1 MKFARLIQT
10 LASACLLLAGLHSP
24 LANAQAQ
31 PFLGQMI
38 WVPYNFA
45 PRGWAFCNGQLM
57 NLAQNT
63 ALFSL
68 LGTTY
73 GGNGSTNFALPNM
86 QGRLTVG
93 PGQAPG
99 LSIYEQG
106 QSGGE
111 ETHTLTEAEMPAHT
125 HALVAS
131 TEVAD
136 QTSPADNLLYARPVA
151 GKLYSQTA
159 GSSMAATA
167 LAPAGGGQPH
177 NNMMPTL
184 TLNCI
189 IATQGIFPPRP

>member
-106 QSGGE
+106 QSGGAE
-111 ETHTLTEAEMPAHT
+111 IPPLTEAEMPAHPRWWQPPT
-125 HALVAS
+125 RGG
-131 TEVAD
+131 
-136 QTSPADNLLYARPVA
+136 QTSRRQYLYARPAA
-151 GKLYSQTA
+151 GPALSPTG
-159 GSSMAATA
+159 GSSIAATA
-167 LAPAGGGQPH
+167 LACWRRWAAQQH
-177 NNMMPTL
+177 DAHL

-189 IATQGIFPPRP
+189 IAAPSFRHALEGSK